1 MEKRK
6 IVEVLS
12 SWNFWGNGIETGIER
27 KLYTQKIASYLS
39 GVNKII
45 SVFGIR
51 RSGKSYILRQVAKNI
66 SEAKT
71 AEEVLYVNFEEMKF
85 PAKIDREF
93 LIKIYE
99 AYKEFVNQ
107 KRKPLIVLDEIQEV
121 NLWEK
126 FVRSLHEKDEA
137 RIIVSGSSAKLM
149 AEEFESILAG
159 RCLSFEIFPLS
170 FKEFLLFNG
179 IEFSEKDVV
188 LKPTVFK
195 EQVVPYL
202 KFGGFP
208 EVVLEKNEEKRR
220 SIVRDYWE
228 TIVIKDI
235 EKRFK
240 IRADEHL
247 RAVGRFL
254 ISNPSS
260 LVSIRGIS
268 REIET
273 PLKTTERFL
282 NYFQVA
288 RMTNFVS
295 KFSFSIREQERSPK
309 KNYLTDISFFT
320 LAGFRLMENMGKIM
334 ENVVAI
340 ELLRRKSLE
349 SRELEIYYWKDH
361 QQREV
366 DFVLKEGMSI
376 KKLIQVTHASGR
388 DEIEKREIRSILK
401 ASEELNCKDLLIV
414 TWDYED
420 EIIVDNK
427 IIKCSPLWKWLLEP
441 YSSLSREG
449 EIN

>member
-1 MEKRK
+1 MEKGQ
-6 IVEVLS
+6 IIEVLS
-12 SWNFWGNGIETGIER
+12 SWNFWGEGTETGIER
-27 KLYTQKIASYLS
+27 RPYTQKIASYLS

-51 RSGKSYILRQVAKNI
+51 RSGKSYILRQTAKEI
-66 SEAKT
+66 SETKT

-85 PAKIDREF
+85 PAKIDKDF
-93 LIKIYE
+93 LIKTYE
-99 AYKEFVNQ
+99 AYREFVNP
-107 KRKPLIVLDEIQEV
+107 KKKPLIILDEVQEV

-126 FVRSLHEKDEA
+126 FVRSLHERNEA
-137 RIIVSGSSAKLM
+137 RMIVSGSSAKLM

-159 RCLSFEIFPLS
+159 RCISFEIFPLS

-179 IEFSEKDVV
+179 IEFSERDVV

-195 EQVVPYL
+195 EWVVPYL

-260 LVSIRGIS
+260 SVSIRSIS
-268 REIET
+268 REMGT
-273 PLKTTERFL
+273 PLKTTERFI

-288 RMTNFVS
+288 RMINFVS
-295 KFSFSIREQERSPK
+295 KFSFSVKEQERSPK

-320 LAGFRLMENMGKIM
+320 LMGFRFMENMGKIM

-340 ELLRRKSLE
+340 ELLRRRSLE

-366 DFVLKEGMSI
+366 DFVLKEGMNV
-376 KKLIQVTHASGR
+376 KKLIQVTYASGK

-401 ASEELNCKDLLIV
+401 ASEELKCNDLLII

-420 EIIVDNK
+420 EIRVDNK
-427 IIKCSPLWKWLLEP
+427 ILKCLPLWKLL
-441 YSSLSREG
+441 LG
-449 EIN
+449 